1 MPYFDDLWN
10 AGKDQEQP
18 GIFSF
23 PSQPEPVSNDASS
36 DIFFTP
42 DVLKNNVE
50 TPTTPQAS
58 SPIEAP
64 TAFDEFA
71 EIEGSLGGKIKVLGI
86 GGAGCNAVNRMI
98 EDKVQ
103 GVEFVAVNT
112 DIQVLKKSLAK
123 TRIAV
128 GTKITRGL
136 GAGAKPEIGEKAAQE
151 STEDLKSIF
160 KDTDMVFIT
169 AGMGGGTGTGAAP
182 VIAQIAK
189 ESGCLVVAVVTLP
202 FSFEGAKRNQTAL
215 AGVDK
220 LRAHVDTS
228 LVISNSK
235 IFELVSKNTPV
246 TEAFKRID
254 EVLKQAVQ
262 GIAGIVSETGLI
274 NVDFNDV
281 KTVLANR
288 GEAIMGI
295 GMAKGEGRAHKAAQ
309 EALTNP
315 LIENSDFRHAGAM
328 VAKIIGGPDF
338 DMKEYDEAAAAING
352 FCRENA
358 EVVIGLDFDEK
369 LKDQVKI
376 IVVATNLTRETPLQK
391 QAAAAAAEKSQ
402 QPADNLP
409 EELPPLSP
417 MDLPI
422 HGILNGETAYLDR
435 DEDWGLYPK
444 GAPQK
449 ESSETPFSRRVV
461 DFAPRREMLNE
472 EEQVTARRAVTAPV
486 MGSDLETP
494 TFLRRKKRILNDN
507 E

>member
-1 MPYFDDLWN
+1 
-10 AGKDQEQP
+10 
-18 GIFSF
+18 
-23 PSQPEPVSNDASS
+23 
-36 DIFFTP
+36 
-42 DVLKNNVE
+42 
-50 TPTTPQAS
+50 
-58 SPIEAP
+58 
-64 TAFDEFA
+64 
-71 EIEGSLGGKIKVLGI
+71 
-86 GGAGCNAVNRMI
+86 
-98 EDKVQ
+98 
-103 GVEFVAVNT
+103 
-112 DIQVLKKSLAK
+112 
-123 TRIAV
+123 
-128 GTKITRGL
+128 
-136 GAGAKPEIGEKAAQE
+136 
-151 STEDLKSIF
+151 
-160 KDTDMVFIT
+160 
-169 AGMGGGTGTGAAP
+169 
-182 VIAQIAK
+182 
-189 ESGCLVVAVVTLP
+189 
-202 FSFEGAKRNQTAL
+202 

-220 LRAHVDTS
+220 LRTHVDTS
-228 LVISNSK
+228 LVISNSR
-235 IFELVSKNTPV
+235 IFDLVSKNTPV

-281 KTVLANR
+281 RTVLANR

-295 GMAKGEGRAHKAAQ
+295 GMAKGEGRAHKAAH
-309 EALTNP
+309 EALSNP

-391 QAAAAAAEKSQ
+391 QAATAEANA
-402 QPADNLP
+402 QPVDIP
-409 EELPPLSP
+409 EDLPPLSP

-444 GAPQK
+444 GSPQK
-449 ESSETPFSRRVV
+449 ETSETPFSRRVV
-461 DFAPRREMLNE
+461 DFAPRREILNE
-472 EEQVTARRAVTAPV
+472 EEQPTVRRAVSAPV